1 MDILRDESEM
11 NTLVLLRG
19 IDILELFHQR
29 KVSRLSVVPFKFE
42 I

>member
-1 MDILRDESEM
+1 MDILRDETET

-29 KVSRLSVVPFKFE
+29 TASRLSVVPLKFE